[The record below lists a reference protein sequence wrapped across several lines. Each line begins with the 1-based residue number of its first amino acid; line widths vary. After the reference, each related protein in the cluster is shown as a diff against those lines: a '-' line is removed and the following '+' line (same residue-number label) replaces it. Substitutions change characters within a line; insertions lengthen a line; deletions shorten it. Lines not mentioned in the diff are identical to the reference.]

1 MLKNVVRFNPSR
13 KNEHLHNLI
22 IQVQQDK
29 ADLRV
34 RKKERREIEE
44 ERNNAFMALD
54 SIIPIDDPEVLRAA
68 IKRAE
73 PLASGSA
80 MIACI
85 FKARKKLA
93 MLEGDMLLQSVADSE
108 DATEIKQALYDVK
121 AVPYV
126 NTTLNVHLKRR
137 VETSDREQ
145 LRPRSSD
152 NGTANKPLSV
162 AAHAVLH
169 SQGARIS
176 TAGSTFRSPR
186 LQYCS
191 SDLNRKF

>member
-1 MLKNVVRFNPSR
+1 MLKNVVRFNASR
-13 KNEHLHNLI
+13 KSEHLNNLFT
-22 IQVQQDK
+22 QVQQGK
-29 ADLRV
+29 ADLRI
-34 RKKERREIEE
+34 RKTERREIEE
-44 ERNNAFMALD
+44 ERNDAFLALD
-54 SIIPIDDPEVLRAA
+54 SIIPTDDPEVLRTA

-73 PLASGSA
+73 PVASGSA

-145 LRPRSSD
+145 PTPRTSD
-152 NGTANKPLSV
+152 IGTANKPLSV

-176 TAGSTFRSPR
+176 GGSSTFRSPR
-186 LQYCS
+186 LQYGS
-191 SDLNRKF
+191 SDLHRKF